1 MNQLAEMVRAVV
13 HKVIATEYP
22 HLRLPAVLLARVT
35 AAEELEVYGMQKL
48 EVRSESTGE
57 QSSGEYPFHWYAYNL
72 TVLDRFG
79 SPDSVFPALPQIRS
93 RKWFQEGAVVA
104 VALPYGE
111 LAPAIIG
118 EVQL

>member
-1 MNQLAEMVRAVV
+1 MLEEMVRAVL

-22 HLRLPAVLLARVT
+22 HLRLPSVLLARVT
-35 AAEELEVYGMQKL
+35 AAKELEVYGQQEL
-48 EVRSESTGE
+48 EVHGESTGE
-57 QSSGEYPFHWYAYNL
+57 RSSGEYPFHWYAYNL

-79 SPDSVFPALPQIRS
+79 SPDDTFPALPQIHS

-111 LAPAIIG
+111 LNPAIIG
-118 EVQL
+118 EVRL